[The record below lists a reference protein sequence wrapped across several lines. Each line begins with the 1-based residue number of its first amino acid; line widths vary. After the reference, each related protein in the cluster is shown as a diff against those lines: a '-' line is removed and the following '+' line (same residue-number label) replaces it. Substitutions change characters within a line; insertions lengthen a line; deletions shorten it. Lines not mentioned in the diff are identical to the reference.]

1 MVMVLYTRPPTVEV
15 YQGDP
20 FTSPCESLIVP
31 VFQSPDGKP
40 VVDAVRDLDRSGQ
53 LKGASDLGFFKAG
66 VGEVFKVYVD
76 GKLVIYVGLGRFDD
90 EWFRL
95 LENARRGIAGGVKQ
109 VVESARC
116 SLLVLSR
123 LNLDVAREALI
134 AALLASYR
142 LEAFTS
148 ERRRLIEKVLVDRGD
163 LDLGYVL
170 AVVEGVYLARDMA
183 NAPPHELPPRRL
195 ADMVKELFS
204 KHPNVVVEVF
214 DFDRLVKEGFGGI
227 VSVGKGS
234 SEKPAMIMLHYRGS
248 SEPPLALVGKTVVFD
263 TGGIN
268 IKTGESIV
276 YMRSDKA
283 GGAAVLGAIWALSK
297 LNLKANIVGLIPA
310 VINVPSGE
318 SYLPSD
324 IIRMWDGTVVEVTNT
339 DAEGRLIIGDAIAYA
354 AKALNAREIV
364 DLATLTGAIVVA
376 LGPLIAGLFTRDERL
391 REELLE
397 ASRRTGEKLWPMPME
412 DDYKQW
418 LTKGAMVGDIANAG
432 QRVGGAIYGALFLE
446 RFSHG
451 KPYAHLDI
459 AGPGMGYEASNIAPA
474 YWPDKGLAPGYGVR
488 LIIEY
493 VLSRIE
499 KPRAQAS
506 S

>member
-1 MVMVLYTRPPTVEV
+1 MVLYTRPPIVEV

-20 FTSPCESLIVP
+20 FASPCECLVIP
-31 VFQSPDGKP
+31 VFQGADGKP
-40 VVDAVRDLDRSGQ
+40 MVGVVGDLDRGGQ

-66 VGEVFKVYVD
+66 VGEVLRAYVD
-76 GKLVIYVGLGRFDD
+76 GKLAVYVGLGRFDD
-90 EWFRL
+90 EWSKL
-95 LENARRGIAGGVKQ
+95 LENTRRGLASGVKQ
-109 VVESARC
+109 VVESAKC

-123 LNLDVAREALI
+123 LNQDVAREALL

-148 ERRRLIEKVLVDRGD
+148 ERKRLIERILVDRGD
-163 LDLGYVL
+163 LDLDYVM
-170 AVVEGVYLARDMA
+170 AVAEGVYLARDIA

-195 ADMVKELFS
+195 AEVVKELFS
-204 KHPNVVVEVF
+204 KYPNVAVEVF
-214 DFDRLVKEGFGGI
+214 DFDRLVEGGFGGI

-234 SEKPAMIMLHYRGS
+234 KEKPVMVVLQYKGS
-248 SEPPLALVGKTVVFD
+248 SGAPVALVGKTVVFD

-268 IKTGESIV
+268 IKTGESLV

-283 GGAAVLGAIWALSK
+283 GGAAVLGALWTISK
-297 LNLKANIVGLIPA
+297 LNLKVNVAGLVPA
-310 VINVPSGE
+310 VINVPGGE

-324 IIRMWDGTVVEVTNT
+324 IIKMWDGTVVEVTNT

-354 AKALNAREIV
+354 AKALGAAEVI

-391 REELLE
+391 REGLLE
-397 ASRRTGEKLWPMPME
+397 ASKRTGEKLWPMPVE

-418 LTKGAMVGDIANAG
+418 LTRGAMVGDIANAG
-432 QRVGGAIYGALFLE
+432 QRAGGAIYGALFLE

-451 KPYAHLDI
+451 KPFAHLDI
-459 AGPGMGYEASNIAPA
+459 AGPGMGYEASGVAPA
-474 YWPDKGLAPGYGVR
+474 YWPDRNLAPGYGVR
-488 LIIEY
+488 LIVEY
-493 VLSRIE
+493 ILSRSI
-499 KPRAQAS
+499 AVAS